1 MDDVAAPRSGV
12 VMCASYDGSAV
23 EPLAADVL
31 ARAARRF
38 GTPAYVYDLP
48 RLDADA
54 RAIADAFPEGWLR
67 LYSLKA
73 NGLPALSGRLLDAG
87 FGVTAV
93 SAGELALAARA
104 GFPPGMVAL
113 EGIGKGAGELRAA
126 VAAVS
131 RGSPLLWLSIE
142 SADEARALATL
153 ASRAGMGPRSLDVL
167 VRCNP
172 SVQPE
177 THGGL
182 AVGAA
187 DSKFGVLPDELAA
200 VVEAGDGV
208 DGPLRWRGLHLHVG
222 SQLGAVDAWRS
233 AIRVGLRLVSLQRA
247 ALPDMDTLDMG
258 SGFPVD
264 YGVDGSAPAPGVF
277 ASAAAAE
284 VEALPVDARPARLAI
299 EPGRAVVAAAG
310 WLVARVLHV
319 RERDG
324 ADGPRRLIVLDTGM
338 TELIRPALYGA
349 EHPLVALTSQG
360 RAVSPDAPVAEV
372 RVDGPI
378 CESTDRLGR
387 ALLPPLARDDLVAIG
402 VVGAYGS
409 SMASTYNGRP
419 RPPEV
424 GSDGR
429 RLTLLR
435 RRGSVA
441 SLP

>member
-1 MDDVAAPRSGV
+1 VGPDLSHA
-12 VMCASYDGSAV
+12 
-23 EPLAADVL
+23 LAL
-31 ARAARRF
+31 AARRF
-38 GTPAYVYDLP
+38 GTPAYVYDLA

-54 RAIADAFPEGWLR
+54 ARIRAAFPDPWLR

-73 NGLPALSGRLLDAG
+73 NGLPALAGRLARIG
-87 FGVTAV
+87 FGATAV
-93 SAGELALAARA
+93 SAGELALASRA
-104 GFPPGMVAL
+104 GFGPDVVAL
-113 EGIGKGAGELRAA
+113 EGIGKGTAELRAA
-126 VAAVS
+126 ARAALA
-131 RGSPLLWLSIE
+131 GSPYLWTSLE
-142 SADEARALATL
+142 SADEARALAQ
-153 ASRAGMGPRSLDVL
+153 AAARAGLAKGSLDVL
-167 VRCNP
+167 VRLNP
-172 SVQPE
+172 AVQPE

-187 DSKFGVLPDELAA
+187 DSKFGILADELPG
-200 VVEAGDGV
+200 VVEAGGGV

-233 AIRVGLRLVSLQRA
+233 AIRVALRLLSLQRA
-247 ALPDMDTLDMG
+247 ALPDMDTLDVG
-258 SGFPVD
+258 SGFPVG
-264 YGVDGSAPAPGVF
+264 YGVDGSVPEPGVF
-277 ASAAAAE
+277 AAAAMTE
-284 VEALPVDARPARLAI
+284 VEELPWAARPARLAI
-299 EPGRAVVAAAG
+299 EPGRALVAGSG

-324 ADGPRRLIVLDTGM
+324 VDGPTRLVVLDAGM

-349 EHPLVALTSQG
+349 EHPMAALTSHG
-360 RAVSPDAPVAEV
+360 RLVPGDAFPAMT

-387 ALLPPLARDDLVAIG
+387 AALPPLRRDDLVAIG

-424 GSDGR
+424 GWDGE
-429 RLTLLR
+429 RLALLR
-435 RRGSVA
+435 RRGSAA